1 MVTRLGFFIGN
12 ASPLIRSGVPGGT
25 FTGQYTKCNAGIKQ
39 HRAVSQAAGD
49 RAMHRGRT
57 RSLSGAT
64 MTYRDFAPKIAAME
78 PVLALKS
85 GLWKGVVLMVR
96 QPRAGKENDFG
107 REIAAIQAEMRGVV
121 VLRR

>member
-1 MVTRLGFFIGN
+1 
-12 ASPLIRSGVPGGT
+12 
-25 FTGQYTKCNAGIKQ
+25 
-39 HRAVSQAAGD
+39 
-49 RAMHRGRT
+49 
-57 RSLSGAT
+57 
-64 MTYRDFAPKIAAME
+64 ME